1 MQIPVLTTERLT
13 LRAVRVDDF
22 DDCLALWTNPV
33 VTRYIGGRVSTGDE
47 TWVRLQRYAGMWQLL
62 GYGYW
67 IVQETSSGDYV
78 GDLGFGDHRRAMEP
92 SIVGIPEVG
101 WAFKPA
107 YFGRGYATE
116 AVRAALVWS
125 DANLAD
131 ARTVCIISPANLA
144 SIRVAEKCG
153 FGDSQLATFNGD
165 PTLLFTRHARTL
177 AL

>member
-1 MQIPVLTTERLT
+1 
-13 LRAVRVDDF
+13 
-22 DDCLALWTNPV
+22 
-33 VTRYIGGRVSTGDE
+33 
-47 TWVRLQRYAGMWQLL
+47 
-62 GYGYW
+62 
-67 IVQETSSGDYV
+67 
-78 GDLGFGDHRRAMEP
+78 MEP

-131 ARTVCIISPANLA
+131 ARIVCIISPANLA